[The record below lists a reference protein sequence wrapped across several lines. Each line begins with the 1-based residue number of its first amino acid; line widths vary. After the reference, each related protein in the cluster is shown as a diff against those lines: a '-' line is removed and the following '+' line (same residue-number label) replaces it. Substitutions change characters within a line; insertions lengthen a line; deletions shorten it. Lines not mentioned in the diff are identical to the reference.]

1 MLRRSLGV
9 SETAKADSRVRP
21 APPIDPRIPEDDFEP
36 EFFDLPIGDDGKP
49 KVILP
54 DHMKDKI
61 SIEMDEIPD
70 DWSIDDIRKHD
81 EL

>member
-1 MLRRSLGV
+1 MGV
-9 SETAKADSRVRP
+9 SEAAKADSSVKP
-21 APPIDPRIPEDDFEP
+21 APPVDPELPTEDLEP

-54 DHMKDKI
+54 DHMKEKI
-61 SIEMDEIPD
+61 SIEMEEIPD
-70 DWSIDDIRKHD
+70 DWTIDDIRNHDKHD